1 MILPDPRLA
10 AKRGCHLQAEL
21 VGALWIQARTHKLR
35 FAPLEGGTRSQRRV
49 VGRPDGRVLWRRITL
64 WLDLN
69 SNEIGWIGND
79 RSQIAAQKEG
89 EAIWPPVDIDP
100 KHPTGVE
107 KDLPVE

>member
-1 MILPDPRLA
+1 M
-10 AKRGCHLQAEL
+10 
-21 VGALWIQARTHKLR
+21 KLT
-35 FAPLEGGTRSQRRV
+35 PEE
-49 VGRPDGRVLWRRITL
+49 WRRITL